1 LIPVP
6 VPILFTVRAGY
17 DELVLSVRP
26 VLSSVII
33 LLPVILF
40 ADENTATLFTEPEI
54 AVFRED
60 EIDPVKYRK
69 LLSSSVYVSGDPFWS
84 LKVSEVTGIIW

>member
-1 LIPVP
+1 VIATVPLIVKLVP
-6 VPILFTVRAGY
+6 
-17 DELVLSVRP
+17 
-26 VLSSVII
+26 SSVII

-84 LKVSEVTGIIW
+84 LKVSEVAGIIW